1 MENKEQKTILIKY
14 LHYQIYNKIKDINAS
29 KILYVDDSSVSLLVA
44 KYILDELGYQNRCV
58 SNLNAIMLEIEDF
71 QPDIFLL
78 DIIMTK
84 CNGIELVKQ
93 IKEEYKKKSIYIA
106 TSVLDN
112 SFDLNEISQNFD
124 YFIPKPIEK
133 ANFNF
138 LTIGDK
144 IAETIKEEKKPS
156 YFKTKIRN
164 ISKHS
169 IIYRDPYPKNKGRLV
184 LQGNPYYQSFLQN
197 ISRK

>member
-1 MENKEQKTILIKY
+1 M
-14 LHYQIYNKIKDINAS
+14 
-29 KILYVDDSSVSLLVA
+29 
-44 KYILDELGYQNRCV
+44 DELGYQNRCV

-78 DIIMTK
+78 DIIMPK

-124 YFIPKPIEK
+124 YFIPKP
-133 ANFNF
+133 
-138 LTIGDK
+138 D
-144 IAETIKEEKKPS
+144 
-156 YFKTKIRN
+156 
-164 ISKHS
+164 
-169 IIYRDPYPKNKGRLV
+169 
-184 LQGNPYYQSFLQN
+184 
-197 ISRK
+197 